1 MTILAQQHSSMK
13 DAVSRE
19 EAELA
24 VRTLIRWLGDDPM
37 REGLLDTPKR
47 VVKAY
52 EEWFSG
58 YNQNPEDILQRRFEE
73 VENYDDLV
81 LLRGVKLESYCEH
94 HLAPIIGV
102 AHIAYLPDKEVV
114 GISKLARLADL
125 YAKRLQV
132 QEKLTAQISN
142 AIDRYLKPRG
152 TAVLIEAEHQCMS
165 TRGVR
170 KNDVD
175 TVTTRF
181 TGLFS
186 TDETLQNRFMNLV
199 RQ

>member
-73 VENYDDLV
+73 VEKYDDLI

-186 TDETLQNRFMNLV
+186 NDETLQNRFMNLV